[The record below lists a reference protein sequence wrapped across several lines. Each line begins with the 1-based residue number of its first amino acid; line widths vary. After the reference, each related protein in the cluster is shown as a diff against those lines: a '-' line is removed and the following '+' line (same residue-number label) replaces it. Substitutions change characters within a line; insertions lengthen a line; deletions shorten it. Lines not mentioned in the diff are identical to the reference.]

1 MMKYTI
7 LLFEDEQELR
17 QEIKDSI
24 VFDNVDVY
32 AFESWNEYKEAKI
45 DSVPRLAILDINL
58 IDKDGLS
65 IYSELKE
72 RYAEIEGIIITGQAS
87 IKNAVASLKLG
98 VRDYIEKP
106 FRAKELRA
114 AIEKCESYKQFRV
127 KNYVVDRQLEESR
140 KKFEAHWGIEFI
152 GISQPIK
159 EINTLMKRVAQADTT
174 SVMITGESGSGKELI
189 ARGIHSMSD
198 RSGAPFYPVNCTA
211 IPDTLFE
218 SEFFGYQKGA
228 FTGALANHEGWFERA
243 NGGTLFLDEIGDMNL
258 ALQSKLLRVLDERK
272 VNRIG
277 SHDIIPVNTR
287 IVCATNKD
295 LKRMIEEGQFRLDLY
310 HRLNSFHIHIPPLRE
325 RSEDIPVLVNHFVR
339 LFAETHN
346 KGIVSMHSK
355 AMNLLVNH
363 HYPGNIREL
372 KNVIER
378 AILMCDSN
386 VIKAQHLNFT
396 EEHSNNG
403 AEEED
408 YSLEIIEKETIL
420 KAMKA
425 CSHNKTHTA
434 EKLNITRQ
442 ALNRKLKKHG
452 IE

>member
-1 MMKYTI
+1 MNYTI
-7 LLFEDEQELR
+7 LLFEDEEELR
-17 QEIKDSI
+17 HEIQESI
-24 VFDNVDVY
+24 VLDGVEVF
-32 AFESWNEYKEAKI
+32 AFESWKAYKEVKI
-45 DSVPRLAILDINL
+45 ESIPRLAILDINL
-58 IDKDGLS
+58 VDKDGLS
-65 IYSELKE
+65 IFHELKE
-72 RYAEIEGIIITGQAS
+72 RYTDIEGIVITGQAS
-87 IKNAVASLKLG
+87 LQNAVSSLKLG

-106 FRAKELRA
+106 FRSKDMRS

-127 KNYVVDRQLEESR
+127 KNYVIDKQLEES
-140 KKFEAHWGIEFI
+140 KKRFEAHWGIEFI

-159 EINTLMKRVAQADTT
+159 EINTLMKRVAQADMT

-211 IPDTLFE
+211 IPDSLFE

-228 FTGALANHEGWFERA
+228 FTGALSNHEGWFERA

-277 SHDIIPVNTR
+277 SHDIISVNAR

-295 LKRMIEEGQFRLDLY
+295 LKQMIEDGQFRLDLY
-310 HRLNSFHIHIPPLRE
+310 HRLNSFHIHIPPLRQ
-325 RSEDIPVLVNHFVR
+325 RNEDIPVLVNHFVR

-346 KGIVSMHSK
+346 KGIVSVHSK
-355 AMNLLVNH
+355 AMNLLINH

-372 KNVIER
+372 KNLIER

-386 VIKAQHLNFT
+386 VIKPQHLKFT
-396 EEHSNNG
+396 EQNNSQAAKAG
-403 AEEED
+403 E
-408 YSLEIIEKETIL
+408 YSLDAVEKETIIR
-420 KAMKA
+420 AMKA

>member
-1 MMKYTI
+1 MKYTI
-7 LLFEDEQELR
+7 LLFEDEPELR
-17 QEIKDSI
+17 QEIKDCI
-24 VFDNVDVY
+24 AFDSVEVY
-32 AFESWNEYKEAKI
+32 AFESWAQYKEAKI
-45 DSVPRLAILDINL
+45 DYVPRLAVLDINL
-58 IDKDGLS
+58 LDMDGLTVFQG
-65 IYSELKE
+65 LKE
-72 RYAEIEGIIITGQAS
+72 RYPDIEGIVITGQAS
-87 IKNAVASLKLG
+87 LKNAIESLKLG
-98 VRDYIEKP
+98 VMDYIEKP
-106 FRAKELRA
+106 FRSKDIRS

-127 KNYVVDRQLEESR
+127 KNYVVDRQFEESR

-159 EINTLMKRVAQADTT
+159 EINTLMKRVAQADMT
-174 SVMITGESGSGKELI
+174 SVMVTGESGSGKELI

-228 FTGALANHEGWFERA
+228 FTGALSNHEGWFEHA

-272 VNRIG
+272 VTRIG

-295 LKRMIEEGQFRLDLY
+295 LKQMIEDGQFRLDLY

-325 RSEDIPVLVNHFVR
+325 RNEDIPVLVNHFVR
-339 LFAETHN
+339 HFAEMHN

-378 AILMCDSN
+378 AILMCDTN
-386 VIKAQHLNFT
+386 VIKAHHLNFT
-396 EEHSNNG
+396 EQSENG
-403 AEEED
+403 KVQVD
-408 YSLEIIEKETIL
+408 YSLESIERETII

>member
-1 MMKYTI
+1 MKYSI
-7 LLFEDEQELR
+7 LLFEDEVELR
-17 QEIKDSI
+17 QEIKESI
-24 VFDNVDVY
+24 LLDGVEVC
-32 AFESWNEYKEAKI
+32 AFESWDQFVATKLERTPK
-45 DSVPRLAILDINL
+45 LAILDINL
-58 IDKDGLS
+58 AGKDGLS
-65 IYSELKE
+65 IFQDLKE
-72 RYAEIEGIIITGQAS
+72 RYVDIEGIIITGQAS
-87 IKNAVASLKLG
+87 VKNAIASVKLG

-106 FRAKELRA
+106 FRAKDIRA

-127 KNYVVDRQLEESR
+127 KNYVADRQLEESR

-152 GISQPIK
+152 GVSQSIK
-159 EINTLMKRVAQADTT
+159 EINTLMKRVAQADAT

-189 ARGIHSMSD
+189 ARGIHSMSE
-198 RSGAPFYPVNCTA
+198 RSGTPFYPVNCTA
-211 IPDTLFE
+211 IPDSLFE

-272 VNRIG
+272 VTRIG
-277 SHDIIPVNTR
+277 SHDVINVDTR

-295 LKRMIEEGQFRLDLY
+295 LKKMIEDGQFRLDLY

-325 RSEDIPVLVNHFVR
+325 RNEDIPVLVNHFVR
-339 LFAETHN
+339 LFSETHS

-372 KNVIER
+372 KNLIER

-396 EEHSNNG
+396 EQTNNG
-403 AEEED
+403 IGDGYD
-408 YSLEIIEKETIL
+408 YSLETVEKETIL

>member
-1 MMKYTI
+1 MKYTI
-7 LLFEDEQELR
+7 LLFEDEVELQ

-24 VFDNVDVY
+24 VLDKVEVLAFDSWAAFKEVKVD
-32 AFESWNEYKEAKI
+32 A
-45 DSVPRLAILDINL
+45 VPRLAILDINL
-58 IDKDGLS
+58 ADKDGLT
-65 IYSELKE
+65 IFHELKE

-87 IKNAVASLKLG
+87 LKNAIASLKLG
-98 VRDYIEKP
+98 IRDFIEKP
-106 FRAKELRA
+106 FRAQELRNS
-114 AIEKCESYKQFRV
+114 IEKCESYKQFRV
-127 KNYVVDRQLEESR
+127 KNYVVDRQFEESR

-152 GISQPIK
+152 GISQSIK
-159 EINTLMKRVAQADTT
+159 EINTLMKRVAQADMT

-211 IPDTLFE
+211 IPDSLFE
-218 SEFFGYQKGA
+218 SEFFGYQRGA
-228 FTGALANHEGWFERA
+228 FTGALSNHEGWFERA

-258 ALQSKLLRVLDERK
+258 SLQSKLLRVLDERK

-277 SHDIIPVNTR
+277 SHDIISVNAR

-295 LKRMIEEGQFRLDLY
+295 LKQMIEDGQFRLDLY

-325 RSEDIPVLVNHFVR
+325 RLEDIPVLVNHFVR
-339 LFAETHN
+339 LFSETHS
-346 KGIVSMHSK
+346 KGIMSLHSK

-372 KNVIER
+372 KNIIER

-386 VIKAQHLNFT
+386 VIKPQHLNFT
-396 EEHSNNG
+396 EYADSNRSN
-403 AEEED
+403 EID
-408 YSLEIIEKETIL
+408 YSLETIEKETII
-420 KAMKA
+420 KAMKV

-434 EKLNITRQ
+434 ERLNITRQ

>member
-1 MMKYTI
+1 MKYTI
-7 LLFEDEQELR
+7 LLFEDEVELQ

-24 VFDNVDVY
+24 VLDKVEVFTFD
-32 AFESWNEYKEAKI
+32 SWASFKEVKL

-58 IDKDGLS
+58 LDKDGLT
-65 IYSELKE
+65 IFYELRE

-87 IKNAVASLKLG
+87 LKNAIASLKLG
-98 VRDYIEKP
+98 ITDFIEKP
-106 FRAKELRA
+106 FRSKELRDS
-114 AIEKCESYKQFRV
+114 IERCESYKQFRI
-127 KNYVVDRQLEESR
+127 KNYVVDRQFEESR

-152 GISQPIK
+152 GVSQPIK
-159 EINTLMKRVAQADTT
+159 EINSLMKRVAQADMT

-198 RSGAPFYPVNCTA
+198 RRGAPFYPVNCTA
-211 IPDTLFE
+211 IPDSLFE

-228 FTGALANHEGWFERA
+228 FTGALSNHEGWFERA

-258 ALQSKLLRVLDERK
+258 SLQSKLLRVLDERK

-277 SHDIIPVNTR
+277 SHDMIAVNAR
-287 IVCATNKD
+287 IVCATNKN
-295 LKRMIEEGQFRLDLY
+295 LKQMIEDGQFRLDLY

-325 RSEDIPVLVNHFVR
+325 RLEDIPVLVNHFVR
-339 LFAETHN
+339 FFSEMHN
-346 KGIVSMHSK
+346 KGSVSLHSR
-355 AMNLLVNH
+355 AMNLLLNH

-372 KNVIER
+372 KNIIER

-386 VIKAQHLNFT
+386 VIKPRHLNFT
-396 EEHSNNG
+396 EYSNG
-403 AEEED
+403 SRGHEVD
-408 YSLEIIEKETIL
+408 YSLEAVEKQTIL
-420 KAMKA
+420 KAMKV

>member
-1 MMKYTI
+1 MKYTV
-7 LLFEDEQELR
+7 LLFEDEKELR
-17 QEIKDSI
+17 QEIHESI
-24 VFDNVDVY
+24 VMDDVTVF
-32 AFESWNEYKEAKI
+32 AFESWNAFKEANIKG
-45 DSVPRLAILDINL
+45 VPHLAILDINL
-58 IDKDGLS
+58 ADKDGLS
-65 IYSELKE
+65 IYRELKE
-72 RYAEIEGIIITGQAS
+72 LYADIEGIVITGQAS
-87 IKNAVASLKLG
+87 LKNAIASLKIG
-98 VRDYIEKP
+98 IRDFIEKP
-106 FRAKELRA
+106 FRSRDLRG

-127 KNYVVDRQLEESR
+127 KNYVIDRQLEESKR
-140 KKFEAHWGIEFI
+140 RFEAHWGIEFV

-159 EINTLMKRVAQADTT
+159 EINTLMKRVAQADLT

-198 RSGAPFYPVNCTA
+198 RNGAPFYPVNCTA
-211 IPDTLFE
+211 IPDSLFE

-228 FTGALANHEGWFERA
+228 FTGALSNHEGWFERA

-258 ALQSKLLRVLDERK
+258 SLQSKLLRVLDERK
-272 VNRIG
+272 VTRIG

-295 LKRMIEEGQFRLDLY
+295 LKQMIKDGQFRLDLY

-325 RSEDIPVLVNHFVR
+325 RIEDIPILVNYFVR
-339 LFAETHN
+339 MFSESHN
-346 KGIVSMHSK
+346 KGIVSVHSK
-355 AMNLLVNH
+355 AMNLLINH

-372 KNVIER
+372 KNLIER
-378 AILMCDSN
+378 AILMCDGS
-386 VIKAQHLNFT
+386 VIKPHHLDFT
-396 EEHSNNG
+396 ESTNG
-403 AEEED
+403 FGVDNAE
-408 YSLEIIEKETIL
+408 YNLEVIEKQAII

-434 EKLNITRQ
+434 EKLQITRQ